1 MTTITDRLAEALL
14 SYLVMSNG
22 GGDMSAYE
30 VMRRANEVLA
40 DYEAQKPCP
49 TAEHWRQAIRAELA
63 RDACTDIDIGY
74 IEKRAI
80 ELAKQP

>member
-1 MTTITDRLAEALL
+1 MTTITDRLAEALNAF
-14 SYLVMSNG
+14 LVMSNG
-22 GGDMSAYE
+22 GGEISFYE

-49 TAEHWRQAIRAELA
+49 TAEHWLAAIVELYGSEAEDLAILNERAN
-63 RDACTDIDIGY
+63 
-74 IEKRAI
+74 